1 LFFKELL
8 MNTDDERKHS
18 SRLRELLVQELA
30 AHERKG
36 VFALLQKSM
45 AYNSNYIEGST
56 LTSEQTASLFDTGVY
71 RSDDVYVPK
80 DVEEAQGHF
89 MMFDTCVKTLDEPLS
104 PKLIKQFHFQL
115 KSGVFY
121 DRANGYPVGEFKN
134 RMNIVSDI
142 LTSRPDSVAADVD
155 DLLERYSPGSEHSLA
170 DIAAFHAAFEKIH
183 PFQDGNGRVG
193 RMIVFRECLRSGV
206 FPVIIFDK
214 SRYDYYS
221 ALHRAQTEGNMS
233 PLVSLFERDRE
244 RTFDLV
250 KDFL

>member
-1 LFFKELL
+1 MENIDTANERIYAERLL
-8 MNTDDERKHS
+8 S
-18 SRLRELLVQELA
+18 LLIEEKA

-36 VFALLQKSM
+36 VFALIQKSM
-45 AYNSNYIEGST
+45 AYNSNHIEGST

-89 MMFDTCVKTLDEPLS
+89 LMLNHCLDTIAEPLS
-104 PKLIKQFHFQL
+104 PGIIKGLHYRL

-121 DRANGYPVGEFKN
+121 DKANGYPVGEFKN

-155 DLLERYSPGSEHSLA
+155 DLLERYSTGSEHSLA

-221 ALHRAQTEGNMS
+221 ALHSAQTEGNMS